1 MAQIPR
7 ALLQRWLVQAE
18 RWWCMTNN
26 RYLKR
31 WDNSVQ
37 NNYGKP
43 SIALVKGKGIVVTDA
58 DGKSY
63 LDFLGGIATS
73 VLGHA
78 HPAIVKAVTKQVSTL
93 SHVSNFYAHPNAIE
107 LAEKLVGM
115 TGDESAKVFFCQS
128 GAEANEA
135 ALKLSRR
142 TGKVRVVAAQGAF
155 HGRTMGA
162 LSLTGQPSKREPFL
176 PLIKGVKH
184 VPYGDIDAMRKAVTK
199 KTAMV
204 IIEPIMGE
212 AGVIVPPA
220 DYLQELRLLC
230 DKSGALLVIDAVQ
243 TGMGRTG
250 DWFGYEYSGITPDVI
265 TLAKGLGGG
274 LPLGAMIALGKAADL
289 FQPGDHGS
297 TFGGNPV
304 TTSAG
309 LAAIKFIEAQ
319 EILSKVEKQG
329 AHLMQELAL
338 IPGVKE
344 VRGAGLLLGIELD
357 SIKVAVFAD
366 AMRDAG
372 VLVNAANPTTIRIAP
387 ALIVSDAQINRFI
400 TIFRKVIA
408 DVK

>member
-1 MAQIPR
+1 
-7 ALLQRWLVQAE
+7 
-18 RWWCMTNN
+18 
-26 RYLKR
+26 
-31 WDNSVQ
+31 
-37 NNYGKP
+37 
-43 SIALVKGKGIVVTDA
+43 
-58 DGKSY
+58 
-63 LDFLGGIATS
+63 
-73 VLGHA
+73 
-78 HPAIVKAVTKQVSTL
+78 
-93 SHVSNFYAHPNAIE
+93 
-107 LAEKLVGM
+107 M
-115 TGDESAKVFFCQS
+115 TGDKSAKVFFCQS

-142 TGKVRVVAAQGAF
+142 TGKVRIVAAQGAF

-184 VPYGDIDAMRKAVTK
+184 VPYGNIEAMRKAVSK

-220 DYLQELRLLC
+220 DYLQELRSLC
-230 DKSGALLVIDAVQ
+230 DAKGALLAIDAVQ

-274 LPLGAMIALGKAADL
+274 FPLGAMIALGKAADL

-309 LAAIKFIEAQ
+309 LAAIKFIESQ
-319 EILSKVEKQG
+319 KLLKKVEKQG
-329 AHLMQELAL
+329 AYLMQELAL
-338 IPGVKE
+338 IPGVAE
-344 VRGAGLLLGIELD
+344 VRGAGLLLGIELEKLKASD
-357 SIKVAVFAD
+357 VANSLQK
-366 AMRDAG
+366 AG
-372 VLVNAANPTTIRIAP
+372 VLVNAANPTTIRLAP
-387 ALIVSDAQINRFI
+387 ALIVSDAQIKKFI
-400 TIFRKVIA
+400 TVFKKVMS
-408 DVK
+408 DGK

>member
-1 MAQIPR
+1 
-7 ALLQRWLVQAE
+7 
-18 RWWCMTNN
+18 MTNKT
-26 RYLKR
+26 YLNR
-31 WDNSVQ
+31 WDRSLQ

-43 SIALVKGKGIVVTDA
+43 SITLVKGKGILVTDA
-58 DGKSY
+58 DGKIY
-63 LDFLGGIATS
+63 LDFLGGIATNI
-73 VLGHA
+73 LGHA
-78 HPAIVKAVTKQVSTL
+78 HPAIVKAVTKQVSLL
-93 SHVSNFYAHPNAIE
+93 SHVSNFYAHPNAIA
-107 LAEKLVGM
+107 LAEKLIAM
-115 TGDESAKVFFCQS
+115 TGEKSANVFFCQS

-142 TGKVRVVAAQGAF
+142 TGKMRVVAAQGAF

-184 VPYGDIDAMRKAVTK
+184 VPFGDIDAMRKAISK

-212 AGVIVPPA
+212 AGVIVPPS
-220 DYLQELRLLC
+220 DYLRDLRNLC
-230 DKSGALLVIDAVQ
+230 DKNGALLVIDAVQ

-274 LPLGAMIALGKAADL
+274 LPLGAMIALGKAAEL

-304 TTSAG
+304 TTAAG
-309 LAAIKFIEAQ
+309 LATIEFIESQ
-319 EILSKVEKQG
+319 EILSKVQKQG
-329 AHLMQELAL
+329 EHLIQELAL

-344 VRGAGLLLGIELD
+344 VRGAGLLIGIELESLKASD
-357 SIKVAVFAD
+357 VSD

-372 VLVNAANPTTIRIAP
+372 VLVNAANATTIRIAP
-387 ALIVSDAQINRFI
+387 ALIVTDAQITKFI
-400 TIFRKVIA
+400 SIFRKVISNA
-408 DVK
+408 K

>member
-1 MAQIPR
+1 
-7 ALLQRWLVQAE
+7 
-18 RWWCMTNN
+18 MTNKTMIN
-26 RYLKR
+26 R
-31 WDNSVQ
+31 WSNSVQ
-37 NNYGKP
+37 NNYGSP
-43 SIALVKGKGIVVTDA
+43 SIALVKGKGLVVTDA
-58 DGKSY
+58 DGKQY
-63 LDFLGGIATS
+63 LDFLGGIATNI
-73 VLGHA
+73 LGHA
-78 HPAIVKAVTKQVSTL
+78 HSAIVKAVSKQVSIL
-93 SHVSNFYAHPNAIE
+93 SHVSNFYVHPNAVE
-107 LAEKLVGM
+107 LAEKLASM
-115 TGDESAKVFFCQS
+115 TGDKSAKVFFCQS

-176 PLIKGVKH
+176 PLVKGVKH
-184 VPYGDIDAMRKAVTK
+184 VPYGDIEAMRKAVNK

-212 AGVIVPPA
+212 AGVMVPPA
-220 DYLQELRLLC
+220 DYLQELRALC
-230 DKSGALLVIDAVQ
+230 DAKGALLVIDAVQ

-304 TTSAG
+304 TTAAG
-309 LAAIKFIEAQ
+309 LAAIKFIESQ
-319 EILSKVEKQG
+319 KLLKKVEKQG
-329 AHLMQELAL
+329 AYLMQELAL
-338 IPGVKE
+338 IPGVSE
-344 VRGAGLLLGIELD
+344 VRGAGLLLGIELENLKSSD
-357 SIKVAVFAD
+357 VAGALQKS
-366 AMRDAG
+366 G
-372 VLVNAANPTTIRIAP
+372 VLVNAANPTTIRLAP
-387 ALIVSDAQINRFI
+387 ALIVTDVQIKKFI
-400 TIFRKVIA
+400 SIFKKVMS

>member
-1 MAQIPR
+1 
-7 ALLQRWLVQAE
+7 
-18 RWWCMTNN
+18 
-26 RYLKR
+26 
-31 WDNSVQ
+31 
-37 NNYGKP
+37 
-43 SIALVKGKGIVVTDA
+43 
-58 DGKSY
+58 
-63 LDFLGGIATS
+63 
-73 VLGHA
+73 LGHA

-93 SHVSNFYAHPNAIE
+93 SHVSNFYAHPHAIE
-107 LAEKLVGM
+107 LAEKLAAM
-115 TGDESAKVFFCQS
+115 TGDKKAKVFFCQS

-142 TGKVRVVAAQGAF
+142 SGKVRIVAAQGAF

-184 VPYGDIDAMRKAVTK
+184 VPFGEIEAMRKAVTK

-220 DYLQELRLLC
+220 DYLRELRSLC
-230 DKSGALLVIDAVQ
+230 DAKGALLVIDAVQ

-304 TTSAG
+304 TTAAG

-319 EILSKVEKQG
+319 KILKKVEAQG
-329 AHLMQELAL
+329 LYLIQELAL
-338 IPGVKE
+338 IPGVAE
-344 VRGAGLLLGIELD
+344 VRGAGLLLGIELESLKAAD
-357 SIKVAVFAD
+357 VALALQNE
-366 AMRDAG
+366 G
-372 VLVNAANPTTIRIAP
+372 VLVNAANPTTIRLAP
-387 ALIVSDAQINRFI
+387 ALIVTDAQIKKFVA
-400 TIFRKVIA
+400 IFRKVMS
-408 DVK
+408 DGK

>member
-1 MAQIPR
+1 
-7 ALLQRWLVQAE
+7 
-18 RWWCMTNN
+18 MTNN
-26 RYLKR
+26 IYLKR

-43 SIALVKGKGIVVTDA
+43 SIVLVKGKGIVVTDA

-78 HPAIVKAVTKQVSTL
+78 HPVIVKAVTKQVSTL
-93 SHVSNFYAHPNAIE
+93 SHISNFYAHPNAIE
-107 LAEKLVGM
+107 LAEKLVAM
-115 TGDESAKVFFCQS
+115 TGDKSAKVFFCQS

-162 LSLTGQPSKREPFL
+162 LSMTGQPSKREPFL
-176 PLIKGVKH
+176 PLVKGVKH
-184 VPYGDIDAMRKAVTK
+184 VPYGDIDAMRKAVSR

-230 DKSGALLVIDAVQ
+230 DKNGALLVIDAVQ

-304 TTSAG
+304 TTAAG
-309 LAAIKFIEAQ
+309 LAAIKFMESQ

-344 VRGAGLLLGIELD
+344 VRGAGLLLGIELESLKASD
-357 SIKVAVFAD
+357 VSD
-366 AMRDAG
+366 AMRTAG
-372 VLVNAANPTTIRIAP
+372 VLVNAANATTIRIAP
-387 ALIVSDAQINRFI
+387 ALIVSDAQIKKFI

-408 DVK
+408 DAK

>member
-1 MAQIPR
+1 
-7 ALLQRWLVQAE
+7 
-18 RWWCMTNN
+18 MTNKKMLN
-26 RYLKR
+26 RWNTVL
-31 WDNSVQ
+31 Q
-37 NNYGKP
+37 NNYGTP
-43 SIALVKGKGIVVTDA
+43 SIALIKGKGIVVTDA
-58 DGKSY
+58 DGTDY

-73 VLGHA
+73 ILGHA
-78 HPAIVKAVTKQVSTL
+78 HPAIVKAVSKQVSTL
-93 SHVSNFYAHPNAIE
+93 GHVSNFYAHPNAIV
-107 LAEKLVGM
+107 LAEKLVRM
-115 TGDESAKVFFCQS
+115 TGDKVAKVFFCQS

-135 ALKLSRR
+135 AFKLSRR

-162 LSLTGQPSKREPFL
+162 LSLTGQPAKREPFL

-184 VPYGDIDAMRKAVTK
+184 VPYGDIGAMRKAVTK

-220 DYLQELRLLC
+220 DYLQQLRTLC
-230 DKSGALLVIDAVQ
+230 DEKGALLVIDAVQ

-265 TLAKGLGGG
+265 TVAKGLGGG

-304 TTSAG
+304 TTAAG
-309 LAAIKFIEAQ
+309 LAAIDVIE
-319 EILSKVEKQG
+319 SKKLLAKVKKQG
-329 AHLMQELAL
+329 AYLIQELAL

-357 SIKVAVFAD
+357 SLKASDIAT
-366 AMRDAG
+366 AMRNAG
-372 VLVNAANPTTIRIAP
+372 VLVNAANETTIRIAP
-387 ALIVSDAQINRFI
+387 ALIVTDAQINKFI
-400 TIFRKVIA
+400 SIFRKVIS
-408 DVK
+408 DGK

>member
-1 MAQIPR
+1 
-7 ALLQRWLVQAE
+7 
-18 RWWCMTNN
+18 
-26 RYLKR
+26 
-31 WDNSVQ
+31 
-37 NNYGKP
+37 
-43 SIALVKGKGIVVTDA
+43 
-58 DGKSY
+58 
-63 LDFLGGIATS
+63 
-73 VLGHA
+73 LGHA

-93 SHVSNFYAHPNAIE
+93 SHVSNFYVHPNAVE
-107 LAEKLVGM
+107 LAEKLASM
-115 TGDESAKVFFCQS
+115 TGDKSAKVFFCQS

-142 TGKVRVVAAQGAF
+142 TGKVRAVAAQGAF

-176 PLIKGVKH
+176 PLVKGVKH
-184 VPYGDIDAMRKAVTK
+184 VPYGDIEAMRKAVTK

-220 DYLQELRLLC
+220 DYLRQLRELC
-230 DKSGALLVIDAVQ
+230 DSKGTLLVIDAVQ

-304 TTSAG
+304 TTAAG
-309 LAAIKFIEAQ
+309 LAAIKFMESKK
-319 EILSKVEKQG
+319 LLKKVEKQG

-338 IPGVKE
+338 IPGVAE
-344 VRGAGLLLGIELD
+344 VRGAGLLLGIELENMK
-357 SIKVAVFAD
+357 SSNVASALQKS
-366 AMRDAG
+366 G
-372 VLVNAANPTTIRIAP
+372 VLVNAANPTTIRLAP
-387 ALIVSDAQINRFI
+387 ALIVTDVQIKKFI
-400 TIFRKVIA
+400 TIFKKVMS
-408 DVK
+408 DGK

>member
-1 MAQIPR
+1 
-7 ALLQRWLVQAE
+7 
-18 RWWCMTNN
+18 MTNKTMIN
-26 RYLKR
+26 RWK
-31 WDNSVQ
+31 SSIQ
-37 NNYGKP
+37 NNYGTP
-43 SIALVKGKGIVVTDA
+43 SIALVKGKGLVVTDA
-58 DGKSY
+58 DGKQY
-63 LDFLGGIATS
+63 LDFLGGIATNI
-73 VLGHA
+73 LGHA
-78 HPAIVKAVTKQVSTL
+78 HPVVVKAVTKQVATL
-93 SHVSNFYAHPNAIE
+93 THVSNFYAHPNGVE
-107 LAEKLVGM
+107 LAEKLASM
-115 TGDESAKVFFCQS
+115 TGDKTAKVFLCQS

-142 TGKVRVVAAQGAF
+142 TGKVRIVAAQGAF

-184 VPYGDIDAMRKAVTK
+184 VPYGDIEAMRKAVTR

-220 DYLQELRLLC
+220 DFLQELRALC
-230 DKSGALLVIDAVQ
+230 DAKGALLVIDAVQ

-304 TTSAG
+304 TTAAG
-309 LAAIKFIEAQ
+309 LAAIKFIETQ
-319 EILSKVEKQG
+319 KILKKVEKQG
-329 AHLMQELAL
+329 VYLMQELAV
-338 IPGVKE
+338 IPGVAE
-344 VRGAGLLLGIELD
+344 VRGAGLLLGIELETLKAAD
-357 SIKVAVFAD
+357 VAA
-366 AMRDAG
+366 ALQSEG
-372 VLVNAANPTTIRIAP
+372 VLVNAANPTTIRLAP
-387 ALIVSDAQINRFI
+387 ALIVTDAQLKKFVS
-400 TIFRKVIA
+400 IFKKVMS
-408 DVK
+408 DGK

>member
-1 MAQIPR
+1 
-7 ALLQRWLVQAE
+7 
-18 RWWCMTNN
+18 MTNKKYLN
-26 RYLKR
+26 RWNASL
-31 WDNSVQ
+31 Q
-37 NNYGKP
+37 GNYGKP
-43 SIALVKGKGIVVTDA
+43 AITLVKGKGIVVTDA
-58 DGKSY
+58 DGKIY
-63 LDFLGGIATS
+63 MDFLGGIATNI
-73 VLGHA
+73 LGHA

-107 LAEKLVGM
+107 LAEKLTAM
-115 TGDESAKVFFCQS
+115 TGDKKAKVFFCQS

-142 TGKVRVVAAQGAF
+142 TGRVRVVAAQGAF

-184 VPYGDIDAMRKAVTK
+184 VPYGDIDAMRKAVSK

-220 DYLQELRLLC
+220 DYLQQLRQLC
-230 DKSGALLVIDAVQ
+230 DKNGSLLVIDAVQ

-274 LPLGAMIALGKAADL
+274 LPLGAMIALGKAAEL

-304 TTSAG
+304 TTAAA
-309 LAAIKFIEAQ
+309 LATIDFIESQ
-319 EILSKVEKQG
+319 QILNKVKKQG
-329 AHLMQELAL
+329 AHLIQELAI

-344 VRGAGLLLGIELD
+344 VRGAGLLLGIELESLKASD
-357 SIKVAVFAD
+357 VSD
-366 AMRDAG
+366 AMREAG
-372 VLVNAANPTTIRIAP
+372 VLVNAANATTIRIAP
-387 ALIVSDAQINRFI
+387 ALIVSDTQIAKFI
-400 TIFRKVIA
+400 SIFKKVISDA
-408 DVK
+408 E

>member
-1 MAQIPR
+1 
-7 ALLQRWLVQAE
+7 
-18 RWWCMTNN
+18 MTNKK
-26 RYLKR
+26 YLTR
-31 WDNSVQ
+31 WDSSLQ

-43 SIALVKGKGIVVTDA
+43 AITLVKGKGIVVTDA

-73 VLGHA
+73 ILGHA

-93 SHVSNFYAHPNAIE
+93 SHVSNFYAHPNAIA
-107 LAEKLVGM
+107 LAEKLTKM
-115 TGDESAKVFFCQS
+115 TGDKNAKVFFCQS

-142 TGKVRVVAAQGAF
+142 TGKVRIVAAQGAF

-184 VPYGDIDAMRKAVTK
+184 VPYGDIDAMRKAVSK

-212 AGVIVPPA
+212 AGVIVPPS

-230 DKSGALLVIDAVQ
+230 DKNGSLLVIDAVQ

-250 DWFGYEYSGITPDVI
+250 DWFGYEYSGIKPDVI

-274 LPLGAMIALGKAADL
+274 LPLGAMIALGKAANL

-304 TTSAG
+304 TTAAG
-309 LAAIKFIEAQ
+309 LAAIEFIESKK
-319 EILSKVEKQG
+319 ILGKVEKQG
-329 AHLMQELAL
+329 AHLIQELAL

-344 VRGAGLLLGIELD
+344 VRGAGLLLGIELESLKASD
-357 SIKVAVFAD
+357 VSD
-366 AMRDAG
+366 AMRNSG
-372 VLVNAANPTTIRIAP
+372 VLVNAANATTIRIAP
-387 ALIVSDAQINRFI
+387 PLIVSDAQITKFI
-400 TIFRKVIA
+400 SIFRKVIT
-408 DVK
+408 DGK

>member
-1 MAQIPR
+1 
-7 ALLQRWLVQAE
+7 
-18 RWWCMTNN
+18 MTNKK
-26 RYLKR
+26 YLKR
-31 WDNSVQ
+31 WDSSLQ

-58 DGKSY
+58 DGKTY

-73 VLGHA
+73 ILGHA
-78 HPAIVKAVTKQVSTL
+78 HPAIVKAVTKQISTL

-107 LAEKLVGM
+107 LAEKLAAM
-115 TGDESAKVFFCQS
+115 TGDKNAKVFFCQS

-184 VPYGDIDAMRKAVTK
+184 VPYGDIDAMRKAISK

-212 AGVIVPPA
+212 AGVVVPPA
-220 DYLQELRLLC
+220 DYLQELRQLC
-230 DKSGALLVIDAVQ
+230 DKNGSLLVIDAVQ

-289 FQPGDHGS
+289 FQAGDHGS

-304 TTSAG
+304 TTAAG
-309 LAAIKFIEAQ
+309 LAAIKFIETQ
-319 EILSKVEKQG
+319 DILQKVEKQG
-329 AHLMQELAL
+329 LYLMQELAL

-344 VRGAGLLLGIELD
+344 VRGAGLLIGIELE
-357 SIKVAVFAD
+357 SLKASEVSD
-366 AMRDAG
+366 AMREAG
-372 VLVNAANPTTIRIAP
+372 VLVNAANGTTIRIAP
-387 ALIVSDAQINRFI
+387 ALIVTDAQINKFI
-400 TIFRKVIA
+400 ATFRKVITDA
-408 DVK
+408 K

>member
-1 MAQIPR
+1 MSNKKF
-7 ALLQRWLVQAE
+7 L
-18 RWWCMTNN
+18 T
-26 RYLKR
+26 R
-31 WDNSVQ
+31 WDASLQ

-43 SIALVKGKGIVVTDA
+43 AITLVKGKGIVVTDA
-58 DGKSY
+58 DGKTY

-73 VLGHA
+73 ILGHA
-78 HPAIVKAVTKQVSTL
+78 HPAIVKAVTKQVSVL
-93 SHVSNFYAHPNAIE
+93 SHVSNFYAHPNAIA
-107 LAEKLVGM
+107 LAEKLTKM
-115 TGDESAKVFFCQS
+115 TGDKNAKVFFCQS

-184 VPYGDIDAMRKAVTK
+184 VPYGDIDAMRKAITK

-220 DYLQELRLLC
+220 EYLQQLRELC
-230 DKSGALLVIDAVQ
+230 DKNGSLLVIDAVQ

-304 TTSAG
+304 TTAAG
-309 LAAIKFIEAQ
+309 LAAIEFIESKK
-319 EILSKVEKQG
+319 ILAKVEKQG

-344 VRGAGLLLGIELD
+344 VRGAGLLLGIELESLKASD
-357 SIKVAVFAD
+357 VSD
-366 AMRDAG
+366 AMRKAG
-372 VLVNAANPTTIRIAP
+372 VLVNAANATTIRIAP
-387 ALIVSDAQINRFI
+387 ALIVTDAQINKFI
-400 TIFRKVIA
+400 SLFRKVIA
-408 DVK
+408 DGK

>member
-1 MAQIPR
+1 
-7 ALLQRWLVQAE
+7 
-18 RWWCMTNN
+18 MTNKKILN
-26 RYLKR
+26 R
-31 WDNSVQ
+31 WSAVVQ
-37 NNYGKP
+37 NNYGTP
-43 SIALVKGKGIVVTDA
+43 AIALVKGKGIVVTDA
-58 DGKSY
+58 DGKQY

-73 VLGHA
+73 ILGHA

-93 SHVSNFYAHPNAIE
+93 SHVSNFYAHPTAVQ
-107 LAEKLVGM
+107 LAEKLTAM
-115 TGDESAKVFFCQS
+115 TGDKKAKIFFCQS

-162 LSLTGQPSKREPFL
+162 LSLTGQPAKREPFL
-176 PLIKGVKH
+176 PLIKGVQH
-184 VPYGDIDAMRKAVTK
+184 VPFGDIEAMRKAVTK

-204 IIEPIMGE
+204 IIEPMMGE
-212 AGVIVPPA
+212 AGVIVPPT
-220 DYLQELRLLC
+220 DYLQQLRALC
-230 DKSGALLVIDAVQ
+230 DDKGALLVIDAVQ

-274 LPLGAMIALGKAADL
+274 LPLGAMIALGKAAEL

-304 TTSAG
+304 TTAAG
-309 LAAIKFIEAQ
+309 LAAIEFIESK

-338 IPGVKE
+338 VPGVKE
-344 VRGAGLLLGIELD
+344 VRGAGLLLGIELNTLKAADVATALRD
-357 SIKVAVFAD
+357 SGI
-366 AMRDAG
+366 
-372 VLVNAANPTTIRIAP
+372 LVNAANASTIRIAP
-387 ALIVSDAQINRFI
+387 ALIVTDAQINKFI
-400 TIFRKVIA
+400 TIFKKVIA
-408 DVK
+408 DAK

>member
-1 MAQIPR
+1 MSNKKF
-7 ALLQRWLVQAE
+7 L
-18 RWWCMTNN
+18 T
-26 RYLKR
+26 R
-31 WDNSVQ
+31 WDASLQ

-43 SIALVKGKGIVVTDA
+43 AITLVKGKGIVVTDA
-58 DGKSY
+58 DGKTY

-73 VLGHA
+73 ILGHA
-78 HPAIVKAVTKQVSTL
+78 HPAIVKAVTKQVSVL
-93 SHVSNFYAHPNAIE
+93 SHVSNFYAHPNGIA
-107 LAEKLVGM
+107 LAEKLTKM
-115 TGDESAKVFFCQS
+115 TGDKNAKVFFCQS

-184 VPYGDIDAMRKAVTK
+184 VPYGDIDAMRKAITK

-220 DYLQELRLLC
+220 EYLQQLRELC
-230 DKSGALLVIDAVQ
+230 DKNGSLLVIDAVQ

-304 TTSAG
+304 TTAAG
-309 LAAIKFIEAQ
+309 LAAIEFIESKK
-319 EILSKVEKQG
+319 ILGKVEKQG

-344 VRGAGLLLGIELD
+344 VRGAGLLLGIELESLKASD
-357 SIKVAVFAD
+357 VSD
-366 AMRDAG
+366 AMRKAG
-372 VLVNAANPTTIRIAP
+372 VLVNAANATTIRIAP
-387 ALIVSDAQINRFI
+387 ALIVTDAQINKFI
-400 TIFRKVIA
+400 SLFRKVIA
-408 DVK
+408 DGK

>member
-1 MAQIPR
+1 
-7 ALLQRWLVQAE
+7 
-18 RWWCMTNN
+18 MTNKTMIN
-26 RYLKR
+26 RWSNAL
-31 WDNSVQ
+31 Q
-37 NNYGKP
+37 NNYGSP
-43 SIALVKGKGIVVTDA
+43 TIALVKGKGIVVTDA
-58 DGKSY
+58 DGKQY
-63 LDFLGGIATS
+63 LDFLGGIATNI
-73 VLGHA
+73 LGHA
-78 HPAIVKAVTKQVSTL
+78 HPAIVKAVSKQVSVL
-93 SHVSNFYAHPNAIE
+93 SHVSNFYVHPNAVE
-107 LAEKLVGM
+107 LAEKLASM
-115 TGDESAKVFFCQS
+115 TGDKSAKVFFCQS

-142 TGKVRVVAAQGAF
+142 TGKVRIVAAQGAF

-184 VPYGDIDAMRKAVTK
+184 VPYGNIEAMRKAVSK

-220 DYLQELRLLC
+220 DYLQELRALC
-230 DKSGALLVIDAVQ
+230 DAKGALLVIDAVQ

-304 TTSAG
+304 TTAAG
-309 LAAIKFIEAQ
+309 LAAIKFIESQ
-319 EILSKVEKQG
+319 KLLKKVEKQG
-329 AHLMQELAL
+329 AYLMQELAL
-338 IPGVKE
+338 IPGVFE
-344 VRGAGLLLGIELD
+344 VRGAGLLLGIELENLKSSD
-357 SIKVAVFAD
+357 VAGALQKS
-366 AMRDAG
+366 G
-372 VLVNAANPTTIRIAP
+372 VLVNAANPTTIRLAP
-387 ALIVSDAQINRFI
+387 ALIVTDVQIKKFI
-400 TIFRKVIA
+400 SIFKKVMS

>member
-1 MAQIPR
+1 
-7 ALLQRWLVQAE
+7 
-18 RWWCMTNN
+18 MTNKTMIN
-26 RYLKR
+26 R
-31 WDNSVQ
+31 WSNSVQ
-37 NNYGKP
+37 NNYGSP
-43 SIALVKGKGIVVTDA
+43 SIALVKGKGLVVTDA
-58 DGKSY
+58 DGKQY
-63 LDFLGGIATS
+63 LDFLGGIATNI
-73 VLGHA
+73 LGHA
-78 HPAIVKAVTKQVSTL
+78 HPAIVKAVSKQVSIL
-93 SHVSNFYAHPNAIE
+93 SHVSNFYVHPNAVE
-107 LAEKLVGM
+107 LAEKLASM
-115 TGDESAKVFFCQS
+115 TGDKSAKVFFCQS

-176 PLIKGVKH
+176 PLVKGVKH
-184 VPYGDIDAMRKAVTK
+184 VPYGDIEAMRKAVNK

-220 DYLQELRLLC
+220 DYLQELRALC
-230 DKSGALLVIDAVQ
+230 DAKGALLVIDAVQ

-274 LPLGAMIALGKAADL
+274 LPLGAMIALGKAAGL

-304 TTSAG
+304 TTAAG
-309 LAAIKFIEAQ
+309 LVAIKFIESQ
-319 EILSKVEKQG
+319 KLLKKVEKHG
-329 AHLMQELAL
+329 AYLMQELAL
-338 IPGVKE
+338 IPGVSE
-344 VRGAGLLLGIELD
+344 VRGAGLLLGIELENLKSSD
-357 SIKVAVFAD
+357 VAGALQKS
-366 AMRDAG
+366 G
-372 VLVNAANPTTIRIAP
+372 VLVNAANPTTIRLAP
-387 ALIVSDAQINRFI
+387 ALIVTDVQIKKFI
-400 TIFRKVIA
+400 SIFKKVMS